1 MMSRKKTRRKRRL
14 WKGRSPD
21 KERVPGVEKEEGGGK
36 EVNAYGEQEEEKREL
51 ISMIMMICSIMFFH
65 VSNTVTDDSNANL
78 TKEPLQK
85 HCLVTM

>member
-1 MMSRKKTRRKRRL
+1 MEEIGRGDRGNRKGSTRGLLAMMSRKKTRRKRRL

-51 ISMIMMICSIMFFH
+51 IRMIMITAALCSSI
-65 VSNTVTDDSNANL
+65 
-78 TKEPLQK
+78 
-85 HCLVTM
+85 